1 MTMEDNKLIAEFMGV
16 KPTKS
21 ELGRKIYY
29 DSHED
34 KYVGLD
40 LQYDTSWDW
49 LMPVVRK
56 IEDGG
61 LDPHELIDKA
71 LESRLIEDAY
81 NEVVDTIKRYNE
93 SNKMDTLPT
102 SIQQG

>member
-1 MTMEDNKLIAEFMGV
+1 MKDNKLIAEFMGIV
-16 KPTKS
+16 HPKLDNVIVIDNVVIK
-21 ELGRKIYY
+21 
-29 DSHED
+29 ED
-34 KYVGLD
+34 E

-71 LESRLIEDAY
+71 LESRVIEDAY
-81 NEVVDTIKRYNE
+81 NEVVDTIKRYNDE
-93 SNKMDTLPT
+93 
-102 SIQQG
+102 Q

>member
-1 MTMEDNKLIAEFMGV
+1 MTMKDNKLIAEFMGGQRV
-16 KPTKS
+16 LPDEDVYNMPTHNNLCYGVN
-21 ELGRKIYY
+21 E
-29 DSHED
+29 
-34 KYVGLD
+34 

-49 LMPVVRK
+49 LIPVVRK

-81 NEVVDTIKRYNE
+81 NEVLERLKLKI
-93 SNKMDTLPT
+93 
-102 SIQQG
+102 